1 MLTIAFAISPYLLR
15 YLEKSETMR
24 QQILLYPIQP
34 KRELTVQFAATVD
47 RIYYGLTT
55 TEIPVL
61 REKIKSILAN
71 QIVFSMQK
79 NPTKRDPIQ
88 TTVLGYKQS
97 LDYIKREWT
106 LNPDAVTVKDITKLY
121 TLMGNDKL
129 PLPDKQLQDVLT
141 YLQASSDN
149 AYAQAAIA
157 KLLFRQLLP
166 PGIPA
171 DIFSTL
177 CSYLFLYKG
186 GVDCRGLIVLEKP
199 WSEDNKLFLGH
210 YQTAIGKENITDWI
224 EFYVKAIALHLEAT
238 YTQLS
243 QTTKLPVQ
251 EETGKLNERQKTI
264 MTLLEDPKAVITNR
278 TVQKIF
284 HISQITASRD
294 LAKLTSLGLLFSHGK
309 GRSVRYTRI

>member
-1 MLTIAFAISPYLLR
+1 MLTIVYAISSYMQR
-15 YLEKSETMR
+15 YLEKAEQHR

-34 KRELTVQFAATVD
+34 KKELTIQFAATVD

-61 REKIKSILAN
+61 RDKIRSILTN

-79 NPTKRDPIQ
+79 NQLKRDPIQ

-97 LDYIKREWT
+97 LDYIKRDWL
-106 LNPDAVTVKDITKLY
+106 LNPDIITVKDIEKLY
-121 TLMGNDKL
+121 GFLGNEKL
-129 PLPDKQLQDVLT
+129 PLPERQLKEMLT
-141 YLQASSDN
+141 YLQSSSDN

-157 KLLFRQLLP
+157 KLLFRSLLP
-166 PGIPA
+166 SGIQNEA
-171 DIFSTL
+171 FSTL
-177 CSYLFLYKG
+177 CSYLFLYKAG
-186 GVDCRGLIVLEKP
+186 LDCRGLLVLEKP
-199 WSEDNKLFLGH
+199 WSENNKLFLGH
-210 YQTAIGKENITDWI
+210 YQTAINSQNITTWI
-224 EFYVKAIALHLEAT
+224 EFYVKEISLHLEST
-238 YTQLS
+238 YTLLS

-251 EETGKLNERQKTI
+251 DTVGELNERQKTI
-264 MTLLEDPKAVITNR
+264 MTLLEDPKAIITNR

-294 LAKLTSLGLLFSHGK
+294 LAKLTALGLLFAQGK

>member
-1 MLTIAFAISPYLLR
+1 MLTIAYAISPYLLR
-15 YLEKSETMR
+15 YLEKAETMR

-34 KRELTVQFAATVD
+34 KRELTVQFATTVD

-61 REKIKSILAN
+61 RDKIKSILAN

-97 LDYIKREWT
+97 LDYIKREWI
-106 LNPDAVTVKDITKLY
+106 LNPDPVTVKDISKLY
-121 TLMGNDKL
+121 TLLGNDKL
-129 PLPDKQLQDVLT
+129 PVPDKQLQDILT

-157 KLLFRQLLP
+157 KLLFRNTLP
-166 PGIPA
+166 PGIPS

-186 GVDCRGLIVLEKP
+186 GIDCRGLIVLEKP

-224 EFYVKAIALHLEAT
+224 EFYVKALALHLEAV

-294 LAKLTSLGLLFSHGK
+294 LAKLTSLGLLFAHGK

>member
-1 MLTIAFAISPYLLR
+1 MQR
-15 YLEKSETMR
+15 YLEKAEQHR

-34 KRELTVQFAATVD
+34 KKELTIQFAATVD

-61 REKIKSILAN
+61 REKIRTILTN

-79 NPTKRDPIQ
+79 NQLKRDPIQ

-97 LDYIKREWT
+97 LDYIKRDWL
-106 LNPDAVTVKDITKLY
+106 LNPDVLTVNDIEKLY
-121 TLMGNDKL
+121 GFLGNDKL
-129 PLPDKQLQDVLT
+129 PLPERQLKEMLS
-141 YLQASSDN
+141 YLQSSSAN

-157 KLLFRQLLP
+157 KLLFRSLLP
-166 PGIPA
+166 PGIQNEA
-171 DIFSTL
+171 FSTL
-177 CSYLFLYKG
+177 CSYLFLYKAG
-186 GVDCRGLIVLEKP
+186 LDCRGLLVLEKP
-199 WSEDNKLFLGH
+199 WSENNKLFLGH
-210 YQTAIGKENITDWI
+210 YQTAINSQNITTWI
-224 EFYVKAIALHLEAT
+224 EFYVKEMALHLESN
-238 YTQLS
+238 YTLLS

-251 EETGKLNERQKTI
+251 DTVGELNERQKTI
-264 MTLLEDPKAVITNR
+264 MTLLEDPKAIITNR

-294 LAKLTSLGLLFSHGK
+294 LAKLTALGLLFAQGK